1 MEGKFFM
8 ILLEKFN
15 SGQKIKQSGGYFAFI
30 PNKINDIWKWESSDV
45 NFLLEKA
52 NLELGE
58 LNSYADLTISN
69 ILKSF
74 IENEILIEKKNDNNL
89 EIKRNKQYILK
100 KYLDIFS
107 KGIE

>member
-1 MEGKFFM
+1 M

-30 PNKINDIWKWESSDV
+30 PNS
-45 NFLLEKA
+45 F
-52 NLELGE
+52 
-58 LNSYADLTISN
+58 ADLTISN